1 MKKKQLIKYFL
12 YIFFTLLVKSCHSP
26 KKERVHL
33 EIKKDSISVWIKK
46 AKDPKNLL
54 SIRKKY
60 LDKSYNSILSNNI
73 DPTNLKKLSEI
84 AYQTFKLR
92 DTSIFKKR
100 NEEVLKLGL
109 KIRDSFSLGDAHW
122 NYATYYNR
130 IKDYENSYFHFNE
143 AEKYFD
149 YNKYYVGKMLVGKSF
164 IKSRFSDYIGSEQDI
179 IKAIKI
185 FKRFEKYNDLLKCYI
200 ALGVIQYNLKFYKKA
215 LFYYEK
221 ALEYSSMSKNKL
233 SLNNNIGLVY
243 LKKGDYKK
251 AILFLQKDLIANLKR
266 DKPAKYARVIDNI
279 AYSKLL
285 DKDTLGIKK
294 DLFTSLDIRDS
305 LKNKEGITVSKI
317 HLSKYYAYKNDT
329 INASKY
335 ALNANQ
341 LAKEIKNSDNYLT
354 TLKMLSYLDKK
365 NSKHYLETYIS
376 YSDSIQTL
384 QRHYQNKF
392 ARISHDTDEYIEET
406 ERLSEQKLWITFVA
420 ISVFLILIL
429 FYFLRVQKIKTEN
442 LLLETAQQ
450 KSNEQVYLLTL
461 NQQSKLEEEKVKE
474 RNRISEELHDG
485 ILGRLFGT
493 RIGLGFIK
501 VDAEEKNT
509 KKYQVF
515 LTELQNIEKEIRKV
529 SHQLSDNLDDS
540 EVNFKSIIKQLIL
553 SKSEVG
559 NFKYESYFD
568 ENINWY
574 DLDGIVKVNLYRII
588 QEAIQNI
595 IKHADAENISIRFNL
610 SNNNNSTLVLY
621 VADDGVGFDLNKKRN
636 GIGLKNIQSRVKKLN
651 GTCLIIATL
660 NQGTKIKI
668 QIPIPQKNGKKKNSS
683 TNYR

>member
-1 MKKKQLIKYFL
+1 MKKKHLIKYLL
-12 YIFFTLLVKSCHSP
+12 YTFFVISCNFTKKKSYEP
-26 KKERVHL
+26 DR
-33 EIKKDSISVWIKK
+33 DSISVWIKK
-46 AKDPKNLL
+46 AKDSKNLL

-73 DPTNLKKLSEI
+73 DPTSLKKLSEI

-109 KIRDSFSLGDAHW
+109 KIKDSFSLGDAHW

-143 AEKYFD
+143 AEKYFKK
-149 YNKYYVGKMLVGKSF
+149 YKYYAGKMLVGKSF
-164 IKSRFSDYIGSEQDI
+164 IKSRFSDYLGSEQDI
-179 IKAIKI
+179 IKAIKT
-185 FKRFEKYNDLLKCYI
+185 FKNLKKNSDLLGCYI
-200 ALGVIQYNLKFYKKA
+200 ALGAIQYELKLYDKS
-215 LFYYEK
+215 LFYYER
-221 ALEYSSMSKNKL
+221 ALKYSSISKSKSKL
-233 SLNNNIGLVY
+233 NLNNNIGLIY
-243 LKKGDYKK
+243 LRKKEFKTAK
-251 AILFLQKDLIANLKR
+251 SFFKKDLNPTFKKEHLTE
-266 DKPAKYARVIDNI
+266 YARILDNY
-279 AYSKLL
+279 AYCKLL
-285 DKDTLGIKK
+285 DNDTLGIRGS
-294 DLFTSLDIRDS
+294 FYTSLLIRDR
-305 LKNKEGITVSKI
+305 LKNKEDILISKI
-317 HLSKYYAYKNDT
+317 HISEYYRSLNDT
-329 INASKY
+329 ISAINY
-335 ALNANQ
+335 AMDANQ
-341 LAKEIKNSDNYLT
+341 IAKKVKNSRDYLA
-354 TLKMLSYLDKK
+354 TLKMLSSLDKK
-365 NSKHYLETYIS
+365 KSKYYLETYIS

-384 QRHYQNKF
+384 QRNYQNKF

-406 ERLSEQKLWITFVA
+406 ERLSQQKLWITSIAVS
-420 ISVFLILIL
+420 IILILVL
-429 FYFLRVQKIKTEN
+429 FYFLRLQKIKNEN
-442 LLLETAQQ
+442 LLLETAEQQ
-450 KSNEQVYLLTL
+450 SNEQVYLLTL

-485 ILGRLFGT
+485 ILGRLFGA

-501 VDAEEKNT
+501 VDTEEKNNE
-509 KKYQVF
+509 KYQLF
-515 LTELQNIEKEIRKV
+515 LDELQNIEKEIRKV

-559 NFKYESYFD
+559 NFKYKSYFD

-574 DLDGIVKVNLYRII
+574 DLDGIIKVNLYRVI

-595 IKHADAENISIRFNL
+595 IKHAGAENISIRFNL
-610 SNNNNSTLVLY
+610 SNNNSTLVLY
-621 VADDGVGFDLNKKRN
+621 VADDGVGFDLNKKRT
-636 GIGLKNIQSRVKKLN
+636 GVGLKNIQSRVKKLN
-651 GTCLIIATL
+651 GTCLIVATL